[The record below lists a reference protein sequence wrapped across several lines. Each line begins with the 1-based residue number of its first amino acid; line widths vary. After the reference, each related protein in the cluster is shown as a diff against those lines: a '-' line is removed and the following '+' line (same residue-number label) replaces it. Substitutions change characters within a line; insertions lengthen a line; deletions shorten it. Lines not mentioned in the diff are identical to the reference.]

1 MGPVFLSQQLDLET
15 GASCADGT
23 VSAQQKQ
30 AGLAKTKANPATII
44 TFKHVL
50 TGRNLTTI
58 KGIVKRGEGL
68 MYGGHKIHSSK
79 TIHVNLRK
87 QCLYA
92 SRFPQVTIIAKMR
105 LLRYGFGDE

>member
-15 GASCADGT
+15 GASSVDGA

-44 TFKHVL
+44 AFKHAL
-50 TGRNLTTI
+50 TDRKLMTS
-58 KGIVKRGEGL
+58 KGIAKWGESL
-68 MYGGHKIHSSK
+68 MYGWHKIHSSI
-79 TIHVNLRK
+79 TNRVNSRK
-87 QCLYA
+87 QCSLA
-92 SRFPQVTIIAKMR
+92 SHFAHVTIIAKMR